1 MNISEYPKTKEDI
14 GYNDSMEVSVVM
26 PCLNEAG
33 GIAAC
38 ISKAKAAIKLNNLD
52 AEVVVVDN
60 GSTDNSVEIAKGL
73 GARVIIQNEKGY
85 GCAYQLGISQA
96 RGRYIVIGDSDD
108 TYDFS
113 EIMKFIHPL
122 RQGWEFVNG
131 SRLKGRIHT
140 DAMPYLH
147 RLLGNPLLSFILN
160 LFFRSGF
167 SDVYCGMKAFTKEAY
182 EKMKPVSP
190 GMEFALELII
200 KASRLNMK
208 RTEVVV
214 DLHPRKGCSK
224 LRTFRDGWRSL
235 RFMLLYCPNYL
246 FLAPGGLI
254 FILGSLGMFFLLKG
268 PAQFLNHTFNFD
280 AMIFSSML
288 VLLGFQLI
296 NLGIFAKSYAFAE
309 GFEKKDNFFS
319 VFYKIFNLEKAILLG
334 GSVVA
339 VGIFMTI
346 SFIKQWIIFGSVSQ
360 ERNELFAF
368 TLIVIGMQII
378 FSSFLISLIGIKKK
392 VI

>member
-1 MNISEYPKTKEDI
+1 MNIPECSKVKDFNAHGESI
-14 GYNDSMEVSVVM
+14 EVSVVM
-26 PCLNEAG
+26 PCLNEGG
-33 GIAAC
+33 GIASC
-38 ISKAKAAIKLNNLD
+38 INKAKAAIKSNNLN
-52 AEVVVVDN
+52 AEIIVADN
-60 GSTDNSVEIAKGL
+60 GSTDNSVEIARSL

-85 GCAYQLGISQA
+85 GCAYQLGISEA
-96 RGRYIVIGDSDD
+96 RGKYIIIGDSDD

-122 RQGWEFVNG
+122 RQGWEFING
-131 SRLKGRIHT
+131 SRLKGKIHT
-140 DAMPYLH
+140 DAMPFLH

-160 LFFRSGF
+160 LFFKSGF
-167 SDVYCGMKAFTKEAY
+167 SDVYCGMKAFTREAY

-214 DLHPRKGCSK
+214 DLHPRKGDSK

-268 PAQFLNHTFNFD
+268 PVKFFNHAFNFD

-309 GFEKKDNFFS
+309 GFEKKDNLFS
-319 VFYKIFNLEKAILLG
+319 VFYKLFNLEKGILLG

-339 VGIFMTI
+339 AGIFMTI
-346 SFIKQWIIFGSVSQ
+346 SIIKQWIIFGSVSQ

-368 TLIVIGMQII
+368 TLIVIGVQVI